1 MKMNLLF
8 TDEDEEEIRSSY
20 WNIKKDD
27 VVIDVGCFM
36 GSYTIPALEAGATVY
51 AIDPYISHTGALCQI
66 AKEIDKLVVITATL
80 SEEGGYSSEFLAILT
95 AVLQNTMFAPLDSV
109 KYLTLDALVT
119 QYKITKLNWIKIDV
133 EGAEL
138 SVLRGGI
145 KTLSRFKPQMIIED
159 HTGIYKFVEE
169 LDIRQQCLELLLSLD
184 YTVELV
190 PYIGHK
196 TPDRTFLICS

>member
-133 EGAEL
+133 EGA
-138 SVLRGGI
+138 
-145 KTLSRFKPQMIIED
+145 
-159 HTGIYKFVEE
+159 
-169 LDIRQQCLELLLSLD
+169 
-184 YTVELV
+184 
-190 PYIGHK
+190 
-196 TPDRTFLICS
+196 

>member
-1 MKMNLLF
+1 MTNLLF

-51 AIDPYISHTGALCQI
+51 AIDPDLSYAGVLCQI
-66 AKEIDKLVVITATL
+66 AKEIDKLVVVTATL
-80 SEEGGYSSEFLAILT
+80 SEEGGYSPKFLAVLN
-95 AVLQNTMFAPLDSV
+95 AALQNTMFAPLNVV
-109 KYLTLDALVT
+109 KYLTLDDLVM

-169 LDIRQQCLELLLSLD
+169 LNIRQQCLEL
-184 YTVELV
+184 
-190 PYIGHK
+190 
-196 TPDRTFLICS
+196 

>member
-1 MKMNLLF
+1 MNLLF